1 MQKKP
6 QLSVTGR
13 RKALSNENDN
23 VILYH
28 ILLFQ
33 ILLLCLEFK
42 ITLYFISFVTILF
55 SESGERMMMIF
66 LVFSPLHSIL

>member
-1 MQKKP
+1 MQKKT

>member
-13 RKALSNENDN
+13 RKALFNENDN

-42 ITLYFISFVTILF
+42 ITLYFTSFVTVLF